1 MYVQRHDFSLG
12 RRVRGLSVHV
22 LEQLCLLG
30 LQLHLLLPPHL
41 LLVHLHVLHHVV
53 PLDKPAVAVVAL
65 VRLLA
70 VVDLAVAVE
79 RRGVRQLLAADLALD
94 HRLARRTYLRLPVG

>member
-1 MYVQRHDFSLG
+1 M
-12 RRVRGLSVHV
+12 
-22 LEQLCLLG
+22 QLWPIG
-30 LQLHLLLPPHL
+30 LQLHLLLLPHL

-53 PLDKPAVAVVAL
+53 SLDEPAVAVRTL

-79 RRGVRQLLAADLALD
+79 RGGVGELLVADLTLY
-94 HRLARRTYLRLPVG
+94 HRFARRPYLRLTVG

>member
-1 MYVQRHDFSLG
+1 MLG
-12 RRVRGLSVHV
+12 HYFGLVRGLRVVHV
-22 LEQLCLLG
+22 LQQLGLLG

-53 PLDKPAVAVVAL
+53 PLDEPALAVQAL

-79 RRGVRQLLAADLALD
+79 RGGVGELLAADLTPY
-94 HRLARRTYLRLPVG
+94 HRLARRPYLRLTVG